1 MKIKNLLSL
10 GLALTC
16 ISILTPSNSVK
27 AADAK
32 VTKETKDTSNFV
44 KTDGTRFTL
53 GDSTFYFAGTNNY
66 YLPYT
71 PDYMVNDV
79 FEKAQAMGLKVMR
92 TWGFSDGEPHCD
104 LVLQSSLGV
113 YSEEGFKHFDY
124 VVQQA
129 EKYGMK
135 LVVPLVNNWKEFG
148 GINKYVEWTGA
159 GSHDAFFTNENCKKA
174 YKDFV
179 NHFLNRTNSLTG
191 VKYKDDP
198 TIMTWELGNE
208 PRCQSDRTGVTLVN
222 WAKEMSDYIKSI
234 DPDHLVAVGDEGFFN
249 RQGNSDYL
257 YGGGEGC
264 DYDKLVALPSV
275 DYGTYHLYP
284 NGWGKTVE
292 WGTQWIKDHIEATN
306 AVNKPCV
313 LEEYGVESGDSEK
326 AKVYKTWGDTILE
339 NGGAGTMFWILT
351 GVHWD
356 KSKLYEDYDHLRV
369 IYPSTVADV
378 IADNAA
384 KMTAKNTPIV
394 VKPILGDLNDDKEVT
409 VLDYILLQQYLKK
422 INTNIN
428 ITNADVNEDGS
439 VNVKDLMQL
448 RQMF

>member
-129 EKYGMK
+129 E
-135 LVVPLVNNWKEFG
+135 
-148 GINKYVEWTGA
+148 
-159 GSHDAFFTNENCKKA
+159 
-174 YKDFV
+174 
-179 NHFLNRTNSLTG
+179 
-191 VKYKDDP
+191 
-198 TIMTWELGNE
+198 
-208 PRCQSDRTGVTLVN
+208 
-222 WAKEMSDYIKSI
+222 
-234 DPDHLVAVGDEGFFN
+234 
-249 RQGNSDYL
+249 
-257 YGGGEGC
+257 
-264 DYDKLVALPSV
+264 
-275 DYGTYHLYP
+275 
-284 NGWGKTVE
+284 
-292 WGTQWIKDHIEATN
+292 
-306 AVNKPCV
+306 
-313 LEEYGVESGDSEK
+313 
-326 AKVYKTWGDTILE
+326 
-339 NGGAGTMFWILT
+339 
-351 GVHWD
+351 
-356 KSKLYEDYDHLRV
+356 
-369 IYPSTVADV
+369 
-378 IADNAA
+378 
-384 KMTAKNTPIV
+384 
-394 VKPILGDLNDDKEVT
+394 
-409 VLDYILLQQYLKK
+409 
-422 INTNIN
+422 
-428 ITNADVNEDGS
+428 
-439 VNVKDLMQL
+439 
-448 RQMF
+448 